1 MPRLDDSVGDNA
13 GLLDQRLALKWVN
26 DNIAKFG
33 GDPSQVIVLIIFII
47 INKVTI
53 FGESAGGASVGFHLV
68 STGSWPYFQR
78 AIMQSGFIFIHG
90 FLFKTFT

>member
-33 GDPSQVIVLIIFII
+33 GDPSQVFVLIIFII

-68 STGSWPYFQR
+68 SPGSWPYFQR
-78 AIMQSGFIFIHG
+78 AIMQSGFIFI
-90 FLFKTFT
+90 LDCYINVR